1 MELDAM
7 SVSRLRRWHAGAL
20 LVALALCGAAPGEA
34 AGAAT
39 RVPLAPSALTPR
51 NGATRIVYRGVR
63 ALHLETADPNRSSV
77 SEVRTG
83 PFRTGTID
91 VDVAAQP
98 NSSADPTAR
107 GFAGVVFGVRKDG
120 GFECFYI
127 RTKNGR
133 SSDQEHRNHAT
144 QYVSEPEWGW
154 RRLRTTHPSRYEAYV
169 DLVPGAWTHLHVDVG
184 PRVARLYVNHAA
196 QPTLIAA
203 RIIGGTPSPGGAIG
217 LFYGPRTEANFAH
230 LVVVRDERS

>member
-1 MELDAM
+1 MP
-7 SVSRLRRWHAGAL
+7 VFRIGRLGAGAF
-20 LVALALCGAAPGEA
+20 LVAASLFGAVPGGAAGT
-34 AGAAT
+34 AT
-39 RVPLAPSALTPR
+39 WVKLTPSTIPPR
-51 NGATRIVYRGVR
+51 YGATSIVYRGTR
-63 ALHLETADPNRSSV
+63 ALHLETADADRSFVPQVKS
-77 SEVRTG
+77 S

-91 VDVAAQP
+91 VDVAAKP
-98 NSSADPTAR
+98 NSTADATAR
-107 GFAGVVFGVRKDG
+107 GFAGIVFGVRKDG

-133 SSDQEHRNHAT
+133 ALDQEHRNHAT

-154 RRLRTTHPSRYEAYV
+154 RRLRTTFPSRYESYV

-184 PRVARLYVNHAA
+184 SRVARLYVNHAA

-203 RIIGGTPSPGGAIG
+203 RIIGGPPSPAGGIG

-230 LVVVRDERS
+230 LVVVPD